1 MPVRPSHLSIIARL
15 AVYALALVIVA
26 SARVP
31 DPRVDATVSEVRAR
45 GSDNRANAAW
55 RLAIAGVLLTGFV
68 LEVRRRRPV
77 WH

>member
-1 MPVRPSHLSIIARL
+1 MPVRPSHFCIIARL

-26 SARVP
+26 SVRVP
-31 DPRVDATVSEVRAR
+31 EPRVDARVSAVRAR
-45 GSDNRANAAW
+45 HSDNDTNAVW
-55 RLAIAGVLLTGFV
+55 RLAIAGVLLTGIV